1 MSLSP
6 VDVVVQPAHLQGH
19 GLSITS
25 WQVQADSLGSDSL
38 SCHGA
43 DTIFIPSCPPFD
55 LLEVFGVPLA
65 DSLFGKKV
73 TLACNLLS
81 EQSCDLFMH
90 VKSGLRQEHFLNGRP
105 LQRRDVQGES
115 FYPLHLEKGTNRYV
129 VKVEAVTI
137 ETWLEAEVLDS
148 ASVVAMYVNGQSNN
162 IVFPWVSPAD
172 KRLTLT
178 NAHQNLLE
186 SEKVQ
191 IEVRDVEGQV
201 LGNIGL
207 QPDTFSYALPGLQE
221 GQSYLCTMTLRGQT
235 VRQAIVC
242 GDCDSVFSQLSR
254 QSQRLGT
261 SHPRR
266 PEIVQLLYRYKF
278 LLDHET
284 RHSDWWWQFKIPPIA
299 YQLEHT
305 LAHLQEEHGPSHNEF
320 NVQFVTYRSELDG
333 GCQRYLLVTPDKI
346 DRSKRYPLVI
356 IVRPQVVNHHRFFTS
371 PQFAHQ
377 WTTNIIQS
385 LANRHQFIVMMPEA
399 RMYGDEDLTP
409 MAEAEMLLAMEDV
422 RCHYP
427 IDAKRIYLHGICSGG
442 YRALKM
448 AALHPDLFA
457 AVGTYT
463 PTYQQAPANE
473 WEERRSLPNLLQRLR
488 HIPILLFGDPLDR
501 HTPPE
506 RYADLIADCRRFGLP
521 LTLQQKKYTELLYN
535 AVVAGEE
542 AFSFFDGKV
551 KTEPETEAVGQ
562 YADAPAIVDLYGQPF
577 VYVYDPHNHS
587 KSYHK
592 VVERMRKDYEDYMD
606 SPFPLVS
613 DHDVTEEL
621 MQQKNLFL
629 IGEDW
634 HTPLLH
640 HLVEQAKTEC
650 PQSDVC
656 LSVYR
661 HSHYRQRLFVL
672 FHFGSRSGRM
682 LLHPWIDG
690 TESKL

>member
-1 MSLSP
+1 MRH
-6 VDVVVQPAHLQGH
+6 DIRIG
-19 GLSITS
+19 G
-25 WQVQADSLGSDSL
+25 GSS
-38 SCHGA
+38 
-43 DTIFIPSCPPFD
+43 
-55 LLEVFGVPLA
+55 
-65 DSLFGKKV
+65 
-73 TLACNLLS
+73 
-81 EQSCDLFMH
+81 
-90 VKSGLRQEHFLNGRP
+90 
-105 LQRRDVQGES
+105 
-115 FYPLHLEKGTNRYV
+115 RY
-129 VKVEAVTI
+129 
-137 ETWLEAEVLDS
+137 
-148 ASVVAMYVNGQSNN
+148 
-162 IVFPWVSPAD
+162 
-172 KRLTLT
+172 
-178 NAHQNLLE
+178 
-186 SEKVQ
+186 
-191 IEVRDVEGQV
+191 
-201 LGNIGL
+201 
-207 QPDTFSYALPGLQE
+207 
-221 GQSYLCTMTLRGQT
+221 
-235 VRQAIVC
+235 
-242 GDCDSVFSQLSR
+242 
-254 QSQRLGT
+254 
-261 SHPRR
+261 
-266 PEIVQLLYRYKF
+266 
-278 LLDHET
+278 
-284 RHSDWWWQFKIPPIA
+284 PPIA

-427 IDAKRIYLHGICSGG
+427 IDSKRIYLHGICSGG

-448 AALHPDLFA
+448 ASLHPDLFA

-488 HIPILLFGDPLDR
+488 HIPVLIFADPLDR

-542 AFSFFDGKV
+542 AFDFFDGKV
-551 KTEPETEAVGQ
+551 KKEAETEAVGQ

-606 SPFPLVS
+606 SPFPLVA

-656 LSVYR
+656 LSVHR

-672 FHFGSRSGRM
+672 FHFGNRSGRM